1 MQNSN
6 ILFIVFDPTV
16 YVGDDNDVVIFN
28 NTLNFK
34 ENQAILKM
42 MRAFYSLVLIL
53 FPMILTSQSPMIIA
67 HRGASNDAP
76 ENTLAAVRLA
86 WKQDA
91 DAVEVDIH
99 YSKDNRIMVI
109 HDEDSKRTSG
119 VKLVV
124 RESLANDLRNLEV
137 GSFKDPQFVDEK
149 IPFLE
154 EVIETLPADKILFI
168 EVKTDTTILPYLF
181 EQISTSPK
189 KDQLVVIS
197 FDLKVVAGMKRLL
210 PETPVYWLHYSL
222 SGRYKTKYITM
233 AKDVCLDGL
242 NFRFKGI
249 SEEYVS
255 AVHEAGMKMF
265 SWTVDDPDEA
275 RRLIDI
281 GIDGITTNRPAWLK
295 DQLNLDK

>member
-1 MQNSN
+1 
-6 ILFIVFDPTV
+6 
-16 YVGDDNDVVIFN
+16 
-28 NTLNFK
+28 
-34 ENQAILKM
+34 M

-53 FPMILTSQSPMIIA
+53 FPMILTSQSPIIIA

-86 WKQDA
+86 WEKDA
-91 DAVEVDIH
+91 DAVEVDVH

-109 HDEDSKRTSG
+109 HDKDTKRTSG

-124 RESLANDLRNLEV
+124 RESLANELRNLEV
-137 GSFKDPQFVDEK
+137 GSFKYPQFVDEK

-154 EVIETLPADKILFI
+154 EVIETLPADKTLFI
-168 EVKTDTTILPYLF
+168 EVKTDTTILPYLV

-197 FDLKVVAGMKRLL
+197 FDFEVVTGMKKLL
-210 PETPVYWLHYSL
+210 PETPVYWLHYSI
-222 SGRYKTKYITM
+222 SGGYKTKYITM